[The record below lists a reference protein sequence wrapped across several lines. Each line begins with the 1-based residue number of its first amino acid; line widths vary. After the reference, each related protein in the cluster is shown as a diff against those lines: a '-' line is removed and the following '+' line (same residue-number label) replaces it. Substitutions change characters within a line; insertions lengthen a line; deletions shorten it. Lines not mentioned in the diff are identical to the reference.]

1 MKSTNIAEL
10 EKTTGLLWKKILS
23 GSKFI
28 KEIMDGN
35 ATKVL
40 YAIYMIETF
49 HYTKHNARNQ
59 ALVGVRSQNVS
70 DRYIAYCF
78 HHANEETGHENMA
91 LRDIRSL
98 GFDVSLISQMRP
110 LPATETL
117 TAYLYWISVQGNPVQ
132 RLGYSFW
139 AENVYSYIDPVLRAL
154 QETLGLQ
161 DSNLKF
167 FIAHASIDQAHA
179 EEVQRMILDNC
190 KTDQDFGDVKYVLE
204 NTLSLTGRI
213 LDDVWDEY
221 EKFRKNDSNR
231 YEFLRDT
238 KLRK

>member
-1 MKSTNIAEL
+1 MESTKIVEL
-10 EKTTGLLWKKILS
+10 NKTTSALWDKILS
-23 GSKFI
+23 ESRLI

-49 HYTKHNARNQ
+49 HYTRHNARNQ
-59 ALVGVRSQNVS
+59 ALVGVRSQNIS
-70 DRYIAYCF
+70 DRYLSYCF

-98 GFDVSLISQMRP
+98 GFDVSDVTQMRP

-117 TAYLYWISVQGNPVQ
+117 TAYLYWISFQGNPVQ

-139 AENVYSYIDPVLRAL
+139 AENVYSYIDPALKAL
-154 QETLGLQ
+154 QESLGLQ

-167 FIAHASIDQAHA
+167 FVAHASIDEAHA
-179 EEVQRMILDNC
+179 EEVNKMILENC
-190 KTDQDFGDVKYVLE
+190 KTNKDFNDVKYVLE

-213 LDDVWDEY
+213 LDDVWNEY
-221 EKFRKNDSNR
+221 VKFRKNKSDR
-231 YEFLRDT
+231 YDFLRNADPC
-238 KLRK
+238 K